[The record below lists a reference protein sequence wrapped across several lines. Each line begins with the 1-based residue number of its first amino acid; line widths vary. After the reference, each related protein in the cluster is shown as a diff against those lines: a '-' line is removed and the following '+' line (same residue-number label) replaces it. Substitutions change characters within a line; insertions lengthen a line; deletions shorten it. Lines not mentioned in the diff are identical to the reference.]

1 MDERRLSNSE
11 AEPEAIETN
20 SAILQTEVKAKVGKK
35 KLAAKNDRPLK
46 GLAGAERYDPFY
58 EAALKVALAVAKSRA
73 SLPTPSEPKQT
84 AVRLPPKLHCPRQHQ
99 QIEQQDRVFPDL
111 AGVPSWRP
119 CTSPPDG
126 PSKTGDERRA
136 LGA

>member
-46 GLAGAERYDPFY
+46 GAGRGR
-58 EAALKVALAVAKSRA
+58 KVRSFLRSRA
-73 SLPTPSEPKQT
+73 KGRSSG
-84 AVRLPPKLHCPRQHQ
+84 R
-99 QIEQQDRVFPDL
+99 
-111 AGVPSWRP
+111 
-119 CTSPPDG
+119 
-126 PSKTGDERRA
+126 
-136 LGA
+136 